1 MFVDLTDRVLKKTR
15 KSLNTRALIEE
26 TYQEHQKA
34 IVGPDALERILNDKL
49 DDMTNH
55 DEGVLHDFQEYCRR
69 NHRQSDDGK
78 ENEMTPKEHMDKIDD
93 VIQFVTEWEARRDQ
107 AEAMDISSTTE
118 SLQTTLLPTGVTT
131 LDVLHYREHMQRLQM
146 REALQRELEKVEQ
159 EIAAM
164 QPAQQ
169 QMKHAAQEHIDRV
182 EKVEDKLEEAANMC
196 AMVSN

>member
-1 MFVDLTDRVLKKTR
+1 
-15 KSLNTRALIEE
+15 
-26 TYQEHQKA
+26 
-34 IVGPDALERILNDKL
+34 
-49 DDMTNH
+49 
-55 DEGVLHDFQEYCRR
+55 
-69 NHRQSDDGK
+69 
-78 ENEMTPKEHMDKIDD
+78 
-93 VIQFVTEWEARRDQ
+93 
-107 AEAMDISSTTE
+107 
-118 SLQTTLLPTGVTT
+118 
-131 LDVLHYREHMQRLQM
+131 MQRLQM